1 MNPAARQYVDR
12 IGAKRSSRGANS
24 ANRFFPIV
32 AAIFSLNVLYAELSL
47 AAWEIRPIATAGFQY
62 QTNPRYARVNEDE
75 ATGTL
80 LGARLPMSFFSD
92 RTQLFLEP
100 RLVYSFYAEEDDKDL
115 EDEDQYLTGRISRQS
130 KRTNYGL
137 SGRYSDVGIRT
148 SEFESASP
156 DSPTGGT
163 GGSSFVNATQ
173 KRWQIDPYW
182 AYQFTPLNTV
192 SLNAGYNDVTYTR
205 TALSSRF
212 DYTNSYASAAVEHVF
227 NQKNKVSINANA
239 SQFDAIEPNSGL
251 ENDSKTTGL
260 SLIYTYAFSATLEA
274 SANLGWARTKSEVK
288 RQPIFVDPEFGPI
301 CSLDFF
307 TVIPCTFKSDVS
319 NFVGGLSLA
328 KKTERIQYD
337 LSIGQSVS
345 PNSNGSEVVRR
356 TLRGYMTTD
365 FTERWR
371 GKFGL
376 LMFDQED
383 VGDFSQRKRQYLG
396 LNTNLQWKFTRRWAI
411 RGDYRFTY
419 NSNEDRIAAD
429 QPSAR
434 NHLFFVGLVYSG
446 DGWR

>member
-1 MNPAARQYVDR
+1 MNPAPTQYVDR
-12 IGAKRSSRGANS
+12 ITAKRSSGGANS
-24 ANRFFPIV
+24 AHRFFPIA
-32 AAIFSLNVLYAELSL
+32 AAIFSLTVLYAELSL
-47 AAWEIRPIATAGFQY
+47 AAWEIRPIATAGVQY
-62 QTNPRYARVNEDE
+62 QTNPRMSHQNEDE

-100 RLVYSFYAEEDDKDL
+100 RLVYSFYAESDDEDL
-115 EDEDQYLTGRISRQS
+115 EDEDKYLTGRINRQS
-130 KRTNYGL
+130 ARASYGL
-137 SGRYSDVGIRT
+137 GGQYSDVGIRT

-163 GGSSFVNATQ
+163 GGPSFVNTTQ
-173 KRWQIDPYW
+173 ERWHVDPYW
-182 AYQFTPLNTV
+182 AFQFTPLNTLR
-192 SLNAGYNDVTYTR
+192 LNAGYNDVTYSR
-205 TALSSRF
+205 TSVFSRF
-212 DYTNSYASAAVEHVF
+212 DYTNSYASAGVEHVF

-239 SQFDAIEPNSGL
+239 SKFDAIEPNSGL
-251 ENDSKTTGL
+251 ENDSETTGL

-307 TVIPCTFKSDVS
+307 TVIPCTFKSDAS
-319 NFVGGLSLA
+319 NFVGDLSLT

-376 LMFDQED
+376 LMFDQDD
-383 VGDFSQRKRQYLG
+383 VGDFSQRERQYLR
-396 LNTNLQWKFTRRWAI
+396 LEANLRWKFTRRWAI

-419 NSNEDRIAAD
+419 NSDENRLAVD
-429 QPSAR
+429 
-434 NHLFFVGLVYSG
+434 H
-446 DGWR
+446 GWR